1 MSGPMGSWV
10 ISQDDP
16 DVDAVAQ
23 VAENLLQ
30 ARRRYGLTQ
39 EEVSDRSGV
48 HPTEISRIEN
58 GQRDV
63 QISTIFKLAKAFNLT
78 PGQFID
84 GDLTP
89 ATAVTN
95 KN

>member
-1 MSGPMGSWV
+1 MIPG
-10 ISQDDP
+10 
-16 DVDAVAQ
+16 VDAVAQ
-23 VAENLLQ
+23 VARNLLQ
-30 ARRRYGLTQ
+30 ARKRYGLTQ

-63 QISTIFKLAKAFNLT
+63 QISTIFKLAKAFDLT

-84 GDLTP
+84 GDLAG
-89 ATAVTN
+89 ATDPV
-95 KN
+95 

>member
-1 MSGPMGSWV
+1 MIPG
-10 ISQDDP
+10 
-16 DVDAVAQ
+16 VDAVAQ
-23 VAENLLQ
+23 VARNLLQ
-30 ARRRYGLTQ
+30 ARKRYGLTQ

-63 QISTIFKLAKAFNLT
+63 QISTIFKLAKAFDLT

-84 GDLTP
+84 GDLTA
-89 ATAVTN
+89 ATDRT
-95 KN
+95 

>member
-1 MSGPMGSWV
+1 MIPG
-10 ISQDDP
+10 
-16 DVDAVAQ
+16 VDAVAQ
-23 VAENLLQ
+23 VARNLLQ
-30 ARRRYGLTQ
+30 ARKRYGLTQ

-63 QISTIFKLAKAFNLT
+63 QISTIFKLAKAFDLT

-89 ATAVTN
+89 STDQT
-95 KN
+95 

>member
-1 MSGPMGSWV
+1 MIQGV
-10 ISQDDP
+10 DD
-16 DVDAVAQ
+16 AIAQ
-23 VAENLLQ
+23 VAQSLRR
-30 ARRRYGLTQ
+30 ARELHRLTQ
-39 EEVSDRSGV
+39 EQVSERSGV

-63 QISTIFKLAKAFNLT
+63 QLTTIFKLAAAFKVT

-89 ATAVTN
+89 DSQR
-95 KN
+95 

>member
-1 MSGPMGSWV
+1 MIPR
-10 ISQDDP
+10 
-16 DVDAVAQ
+16 VDAVTQLAR
-23 VAENLLQ
+23 NLLQ
-30 ARRRYGLTQ
+30 ARKHYGLTQ

-63 QISTIFKLAKAFNLT
+63 QISTIFKLAKAFDLT

-84 GDLTP
+84 GDLT
-89 ATAVTN
+89 ATTDRI
-95 KN
+95 

>member
-1 MSGPMGSWV
+1 MGTWV

-16 DVDAVAQ
+16 GVDAIAQ
-23 VAENLLQ
+23 VAQNLLQ
-30 ARRRYGLTQ
+30 ARKLRGLTQ

-58 GQRDV
+58 GHRDV
-63 QISTIFKLAKAFNLT
+63 QVSTIFKLARAFDLT

-84 GDLTP
+84 GDL
-89 ATAVTN
+89 ATMTAATN
-95 KN
+95 QN